1 MQERGN
7 VRNNDEKYEYGCPKN
22 MDETT
27 CQLVTETKFGNIHFA
42 LIDDDD
48 SVVFPCQQTDSIKVV
63 HNKKSDCEKKK
74 NLIGQQSKNDA
85 M

>member
-42 LIDDDD
+42 LIDNDD

-63 HNKKSDCEKKK
+63 HNKKSDCEKEIEKFDRTTK
-74 NLIGQQSKNDA
+74 QE
-85 M
+85 